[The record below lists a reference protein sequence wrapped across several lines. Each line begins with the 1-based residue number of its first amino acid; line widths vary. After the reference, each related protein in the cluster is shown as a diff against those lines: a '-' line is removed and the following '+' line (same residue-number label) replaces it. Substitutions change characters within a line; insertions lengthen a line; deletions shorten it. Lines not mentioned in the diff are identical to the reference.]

1 MQDFIAYHGLQGR
14 RPRGFTFLGLDDHAE
29 GIHVGTLAQ
38 ARMRAAGGTVL
49 KLRLRGS
56 AVSRIP
62 RVRDQDGYWKTFLR
76 RRARQ
81 GDRILT
87 YLNRYEG
94 IPADRVMK
102 TLDRDLGCKR
112 MTDTA
117 FRKLVPEAEDSWI
130 VLDPSLIEIL
140 GSVRKPRV
148 PVRAT

>member
-1 MQDFIAYHGLQGR
+1 MQDFITYHGLQGR
-14 RPRGFTFLGLDDHAE
+14 RPRGFTFHGLDDHAE

-49 KLRLRGS
+49 KLRLRAS

-62 RVRDQDGYWKTFLR
+62 RVRDQDGYWRTVLR

-94 IPADRVMK
+94 IPTDRVIE
-102 TLDRDLGCKR
+102 TLGHDLDCAR
-112 MTDTA
+112 MTDAA
-117 FRKLVPEAEDSWI
+117 FRKLVPEAQDSWI

-140 GSVRKPRV
+140 GSVPKPRAHV
-148 PVRAT
+148 QAT

>member
-1 MQDFIAYHGLQGR
+1 MQDFIVYHGLQGR
-14 RPRGFTFLGLDDHAE
+14 RPRGFTFHGLDAHPE

-49 KLRLRGS
+49 KLRLRAS

-87 YLNRYEG
+87 YLNRHEG

-102 TLDRDLGCKR
+102 TLDRDLGCAR

-148 PVRAT
+148 PTRAI

>member
-1 MQDFIAYHGLQGR
+1 
-14 RPRGFTFLGLDDHAE
+14 
-29 GIHVGTLAQ
+29 
-38 ARMRAAGGTVL
+38 MRAAGGTVL
-49 KLRLRGS
+49 KLRLRAS

-87 YLNRYEG
+87 YLNRHEG

-102 TLDRDLGCKR
+102 TLDRDLGCAR

-148 PVRAT
+148 PTRAI